1 MLTLERVKAILAEYE
16 KESAVENGV
25 ITEYDGQS
33 LSDAPP
39 LKALTKEQSASSK
52 IQSKLYSERRLKKVE
67 GDNWIYDTDAA
78 KLTGLTLNEL
88 RQNALSISISADES
102 AQSVIADKNSD
113 TGELESFRLK
123 PSAVNVI
130 VDKVQRKL
138 DKLHNSIAFS
148 ILRAWKAEGAKKFA
162 EEPAPPNCYD
172 TEGLTKCYFGIVHYS
187 QVYYCTRLPVE
198 IRQVEKNCK
207 KCAYAPK
214 GNLTLETARNY
225 KSSCDNCEELN
236 GYYLWCYHRV
246 FNVLATTALLSAGI
260 SLYIDILKIGYDEET
275 KEIIIPL
282 TREKFVAVKLN
293 NGGSNSNFDYDNISQ
308 AKRIFSHF
316 NLQPN
321 QASKHSLVRN
331 DEGAVEYHGCNYAK
345 PYLDNR
351 FYGLNGEVVIA
362 EILGSKKYVNPLPF
376 ETWTQ

>member
-1 MLTLERVKAILAEYE
+1 MMSAEKFRQVVENHFAQYTIEPIKLERD
-16 KESAVENGV
+16 NR
-25 ITEYDGQS
+25 QS
-33 LSDAPP
+33 LSDAPSS
-39 LKALTKEQSASSK
+39 KNLTQEQSASSK
-52 IQSKLYSERRLKKVE
+52 IQSKLYSERRLKKVK

-138 DKLHNSIAFS
+138 DKLHSSIAFS

-162 EEPAPPNCYD
+162 DEPAPPNCYD

-321 QASKHSLVRN
+321 QAGKHLLVRN